1 MGRVNYDGPAFG
13 LGKAKDRMVFRAVVC
28 LAELGMLKVDG
39 DTGLAWVELSKAAD
53 DVLALVPKA
62 RQNQPRRN
70 ANDLTPP

>member
-1 MGRVNYDGPAFG
+1 MRVNYDGPTFG
-13 LGKAKDRMVFRAVVC
+13 LGKVNDRRVFSAVVC
-28 LAELGMLKVDG
+28 LADLGLLKVDG
-39 DTGLAWVELSKAAD
+39 DTGFAWVELSKAAE